1 MVIERCNDREIK
13 VRAGSEASTKSEC
26 GQRGIAMDR
35 WADAATA
42 SRRKVPLRN
51 YMNLEVRNLEIKVL
65 AANAVC
71 EKAFRNKS
79 NLALHPW
86 RCFAVFT

>member
-42 SRRKVPLRN
+42 SRRKVP
-51 YMNLEVRNLEIKVL
+51 
-65 AANAVC
+65 
-71 EKAFRNKS
+71 
-79 NLALHPW
+79 
-86 RCFAVFT
+86 